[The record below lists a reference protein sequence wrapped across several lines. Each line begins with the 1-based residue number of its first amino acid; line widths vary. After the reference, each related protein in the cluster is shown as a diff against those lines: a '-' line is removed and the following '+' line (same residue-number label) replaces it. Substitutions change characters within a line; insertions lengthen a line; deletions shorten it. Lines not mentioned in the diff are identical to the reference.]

1 MLTTLIGLTFLST
14 LVVSAAAVALFWKPL
29 TGILRTSLSEGAASL
44 WSRGIGLG
52 VLVVGISV
60 GTRIW
65 DLERY
70 ATAGIAVS
78 SDQLVLE
85 VYKSVIATAQRAPR
99 LMWSSSS
106 PAAGC
111 GPGGWRGSPSP

>member
-29 TGILRTSLSEGAASL
+29 TGILRSSLSEGAASL
-44 WSRGIGLG
+44 WSRGIGLC

-70 ATAGIAVS
+70 ATAGKAVS

-85 VYKSVIATAQRAPR
+85 VYKSVIATAQACVAVLVIVFVGIGVIALMKRRAP
-99 LMWSSSS
+99 
-106 PAAGC
+106 
-111 GPGGWRGSPSP
+111 